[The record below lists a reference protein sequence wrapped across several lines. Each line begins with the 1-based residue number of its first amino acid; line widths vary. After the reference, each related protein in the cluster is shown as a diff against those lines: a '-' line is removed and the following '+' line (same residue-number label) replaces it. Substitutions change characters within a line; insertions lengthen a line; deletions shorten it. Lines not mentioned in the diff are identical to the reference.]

1 MILEVSTHGS
11 AIKRDHDSFVITSK
25 EEKTEIPAEKVD
37 AVIITANAMISTQ
50 AVSLCIEKH
59 IQMVI
64 AKWSGKPIARMWS
77 STPGKSTKLRR
88 NQYLNQDTV
97 IGFEIS
103 KTILEKKL
111 KEQKIFL
118 NDLKNNRDSPPV
130 KIENSIVTI
139 SNSIKKVKC
148 LKYSNNYKTT
158 FLGLEG
164 ASAAGYFQ
172 AIASIL
178 PSKWSTA
185 KRSQHPAQDSFNA
198 VLNYLY
204 GMAYSDVEKIII
216 LSGFDPNAGFY
227 HADSYGKPTLSY
239 DIIEIVRPIV
249 DRIVVSSFTK
259 KMVHDD
265 WFEKQED
272 DVGGIYLSK
281 IARQF
286 FISSYVENAR
296 KTIESKSWNFCKFIS
311 EKIQSDV
318 P

>member
-1 MILEVSTHGS
+1 MIIEVNTHGS
-11 AIKRDHDSFVITSK
+11 TIKRNHDSFVITSK
-25 EEKTEIPAEKVD
+25 DEKTEIPAEKVD
-37 AVIITANAMISTQ
+37 AVIITANALISTHVIQ
-50 AVSLCIEKH
+50 LCIEKH

-88 NQYLNQDTV
+88 NQYLNQDTI

-103 KTILEKKL
+103 KTLLEKKL
-111 KEQKIFL
+111 RGQKILL
-118 NDLKNNRDSPPV
+118 NDLKNNRDSPPL
-130 KIENSIVTI
+130 KIEHSVTTI
-139 SNSIKKVKC
+139 SNSIKKIKN
-148 LKYSNNYKTT
+148 LKYSDDFKTT

-164 ASAAGYFQ
+164 ACAASYFQ
-172 AIASIL
+172 AISSIL
-178 PSKWSTA
+178 PQKWSTD
-185 KRSQHPAQDSFNA
+185 KRSQHPALDSFNA

-239 DIIEIVRPIV
+239 DIIEIVRPMI

-265 WFEKQED
+265 WFEKQDD

-281 IARQF
+281 TARQF

-296 KTIESKSWNFCKFIS
+296 KIIELKSWDFCKFIS
-311 EKIQSDV
+311 EKIRGDV
-318 P
+318 A

>member
-11 AIKRDHDSFVITSK
+11 SIKRDHDSFVITSK
-25 EEKTEIPAEKVD
+25 DEKTEIPAEKVD
-37 AVIITANAMISTQ
+37 AVIITANSLISTQ
-50 AVSLCIEKH
+50 VISLCIEKH

-77 STPGKSTKLRR
+77 STPGNSTKLRR
-88 NQYLNQDTV
+88 NQYLNQDTM

-103 KTILEKKL
+103 KTILKRKL
-111 KEQKIFL
+111 QEQKTFL

-130 KIENSIVTI
+130 KIEHSIVTI
-139 SNSIKKVKC
+139 SNSIKKIKD
-148 LKYSNNYKTT
+148 LKYSDNYKAT

-164 ASAAGYFQ
+164 ACAAGYFQ
-172 AIASIL
+172 AISSIL
-178 PSKWSTA
+178 PTKWSTD
-185 KRSQHPAQDSFNA
+185 KRSQHPAHDSFNA

-204 GMAYSDVEKIII
+204 GMAYSDIEKIII

-239 DIIEIVRPIV
+239 DIIEIVRPLI

-259 KMVHDD
+259 KMVRDD
-265 WFEKQED
+265 WFEKQD
-272 DVGGIYLSK
+272 DDTGGIYLSNT
-281 IARQF
+281 ARQF

-296 KTIESKSWNFCKFIS
+296 KKIESRSWDFCKFIS
-311 EKIQSDV
+311 EKFQGHN